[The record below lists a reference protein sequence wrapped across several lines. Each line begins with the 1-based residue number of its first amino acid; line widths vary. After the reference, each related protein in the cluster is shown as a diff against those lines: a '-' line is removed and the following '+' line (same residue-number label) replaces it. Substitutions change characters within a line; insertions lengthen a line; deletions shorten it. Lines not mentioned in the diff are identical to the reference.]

1 LKIAI
6 GGMQKNEMKDAILKA
21 CPEAET
27 IVTTDMGAV
36 PMLKDGRADY
46 YFGACESGGGGGGL
60 ILVRISILIGLI
72 GYGKCCT
79 VCKNGGKPDRSEI
92 ESFVEAGKICFGMTV
107 SNIEGTVSVLMDV
120 LMKKETEK

>member
-1 LKIAI
+1 MKIAI

-21 CPEAET
+21 CPEVET

-46 YFGACESGGGGGGL
+46 YFGACESGGGST
-60 ILVRISILIGLI
+60 ISILIGLI

-107 SNIEGTVSVLMDV
+107 SNIEGTVPVLMDV